1 MKRSRRAALLC
12 RSLLLPILL
21 AATLVP
27 GRVASQVQPAAD
39 AEWTTP
45 AGTVQGTR
53 FSTLSQI
60 NTNNVNQL
68 REEFTFSTG
77 VRARHEGQPLVVGDM
92 MYVVSPFPNKLF
104 AFDLHRPGDLRW
116 VFDPRPNGFAQDQAC
131 CDITNRGAAFAKR
144 SNGQGIIIY
153 SALDTAAIAV
163 DAVTGKEVWRTRLGD
178 PHVGQTMTIAPLVVH
193 NKVFFGLSGGELG
206 VRGVVMALDVE
217 TGGEMWRA
225 YNTGPDADVKIG
237 GRFHAFYPKDQG
249 ANLGST
255 TWGSNIWE
263 HGGATVWSWFTY
275 DPQLNLMFYGT
286 SNAAPWNP
294 DVRPGD
300 NKWSAAIFARDP
312 DTGEAVWAYQVTPHD
327 SWDYD
332 AISENTVVDLPINGV
347 MRKLLVH
354 IDKNGFAY
362 TLDRATG
369 QVLHAPA
376 FRPETN
382 WAFGINVSTGLPLLN
397 PAKQTK
403 EGVNITDICPSPSG
417 GKEFS
422 PAAFS
427 PITGLFYVPTI
438 NQCMDYEALKVN
450 YIAATPF
457 MGAVTTTH
465 AGRGGNRGE
474 LMGWDAARGV
484 KVWGIPE
491 PAAVRGGALVTA
503 GNLVFYGTQDGR
515 FKAVDATTGTVL
527 FQARLPAG
535 STANPMTFL
544 GPDGQQRVAIY
555 SGLRA
560 LDNPAAPAGAVHVF
574 KLP

>member
-1 MKRSRRAALLC
+1 MKSYRTPLLC
-12 RSLLLPILL
+12 RSLVLALLL

-27 GRVASQVQPAAD
+27 GRVAAQAQPAAG
-39 AEWTTP
+39 AQWTTP

-53 FSTLSQI
+53 FSSLTQI
-60 NTNNVNQL
+60 NTTNVNQL
-68 REEFTFSTG
+68 REEFSFSTG
-77 VRARHEGQPLVVGDM
+77 VRARHEGQPLVVGDT
-92 MYVVSPFPNKLF
+92 MYVVTPFPNRLL
-104 AFDLHRPGDLRW
+104 AFDLNNPGALRW
-116 VFDPRPNGFAQDQAC
+116 VFDPRPNRFAQDQAC
-131 CDITNRGAAFAKR
+131 CDITNRGAVFAKR

-153 SALDTAAIAV
+153 AALDTAAIAV
-163 DAVTGKEVWRTRLGD
+163 DAATGQQVWRTTLGD

-193 NKVFFGLSGGELG
+193 NKAFFGLSGGELG

-217 TGGEMWRA
+217 TGREVWRA
-225 YNTGPDADVKIG
+225 FNTGPDADVKIG
-237 GRFHAFYPKDQG
+237 ARFHAFYPKDQG
-249 ANLGST
+249 ANLGAT
-255 TWGSNIWE
+255 TWGSDIWQ

-275 DPQLNLMFYGT
+275 DPHLNLMFYGT

-300 NKWSAAIFARDP
+300 NKWSAAILARDP
-312 DTGEAVWAYQVTPHD
+312 DSGEAVWAYQVTPHD

-332 AISENTVVDLPINGV
+332 SISESTVVDLPINGV
-347 MRKLLVH
+347 TRELLVH
-354 IDKNGFAY
+354 LDKNGFAY
-362 TLDRATG
+362 TLDRNTG
-369 QVLHAPA
+369 QVLLAPR

-382 WAFGINVSTGLPLLN
+382 WAFGIDVATGLPQLN

-403 EGVNITDICPSPSG
+403 EGVNLTDICPSTSG

-438 NQCMDYEALKVN
+438 NQCMDYNTLKVN

-457 MGAVTTTH
+457 MGAITTSK
-465 AGRGGNRGE
+465 AGPGGNRGE
-474 LMGWDAARGV
+474 FMAWDPVRGV

-491 PAAVRGGALVTA
+491 PAALRGGALVTA
-503 GNLVFYGTQDGR
+503 ANLVFYGTQDGL
-515 FKAVDATTGTVL
+515 FKAVDATTGKIL
-527 FQARLPAG
+527 FQARLGAG

-544 GPDGQQRVAIY
+544 GPDGKQRVAIY

-560 LDNPAAPAGAVHVF
+560 LDAPNAPSGAVHIF

>member
-1 MKRSRRAALLC
+1 
-12 RSLLLPILL
+12 
-21 AATLVP
+21 
-27 GRVASQVQPAAD
+27 
-39 AEWTTP
+39 
-45 AGTVQGTR
+45 
-53 FSTLSQI
+53 
-60 NTNNVNQL
+60 
-68 REEFTFSTG
+68 
-77 VRARHEGQPLVVGDM
+77 VVGDT
-92 MYVVSPFPNKLF
+92 MYVVSPFPNRLF
-104 AFDLHRPGDLRW
+104 AFDLNRSGDLRW
-116 VFDPRPNGFAQDQAC
+116 VFDPQPDSFAQDQAC

-163 DAVTGKEVWRTRLGD
+163 DAATGREVWRTNLGD
-178 PHVGQTMTIAPLVVH
+178 PHVGQTMTIAPLVVG
-193 NKVFFGLSGGELG
+193 NKAFFGLSGGELG

-217 TGGEMWRA
+217 TGGEVWRA

-237 GRFHAFYPKDQG
+237 ARFRAFYPTDQG
-249 ANLGST
+249 TNLGST
-255 TWGSNIWE
+255 TWGSDIWE
-263 HGGATVWSWFTY
+263 HGGATVWGYLTY
-275 DPQLNLMFYGT
+275 DPELNLMFYGT

-312 DTGEAVWAYQVTPHD
+312 DTGEAVWAYQFTPHD

-332 AISENTVVDLPINGV
+332 STSENTVVDLPINGV
-347 MRKLLVH
+347 TRRLIVH

-369 QVLHAPA
+369 QVLLAPK

-382 WAFGINVSTGLPLLN
+382 WAFGIDLATGRPRVN

-403 EGVNITDICPSPSG
+403 EGVNLTDICPSPSG

-427 PITGLFYVPTI
+427 PITGFFYVPTI

-457 MGAVTTTH
+457 MGVVLSTRT
-465 AGRGGNRGE
+465 GPGGNAGE
-474 LMGWDAARGV
+474 FMAWDAARGV

-491 PAAVRGGALVTA
+491 PLSLRGGALVTA
-503 GNLVFYGTQDGR
+503 ANLVFYGTQDGL
-515 FKAVDATTGTVL
+515 FKAVDATTGNVL
-527 FQARLPAG
+527 FQARLTSG

-544 GPDGQQRVAIY
+544 GPDGKQRVAIY
-555 SGLRA
+555 SGLRPSP
-560 LDNPAAPAGAVHVF
+560 NPAAPAVPAGAVHVF
-574 KLP
+574 TLP